1 MNPRVAVAGLVVAL
15 ALLFVFYFYWSLGLA
30 V

>member
-15 ALLFVFYFYWSLGLA
+15 ALLFVFYIYWIARIGA
-30 V
+30 